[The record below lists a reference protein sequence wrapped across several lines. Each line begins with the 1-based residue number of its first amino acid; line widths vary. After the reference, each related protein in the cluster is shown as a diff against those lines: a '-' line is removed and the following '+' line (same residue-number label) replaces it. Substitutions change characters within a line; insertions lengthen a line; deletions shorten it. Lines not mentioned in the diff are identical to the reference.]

1 MNRYIG
7 QYGFAHSGL
16 AQLRIPGIPWPVA
29 INTGCE
35 GWPDIL
41 MSHGHLESNMQRLKL
56 SGVDEGLTVIV
67 STIITGADSPDK
79 VMEAVHR
86 LFPGFSCEVPEE
98 PSFPVDRNLVLAASA
113 VPLDEFLS
121 AIHTQRILDT
131 SLDAM
136 SENLNE
142 DSTIFHILRQAALAG
157 KVAYPLPGESPLGGV
172 ITIEIEGTDLA
183 DWIEAATWHNGRD
196 TIPRHVDDDFKM
208 RGDGEAITWH

>member
-1 MNRYIG
+1 M
-7 QYGFAHSGL
+7 
-16 AQLRIPGIPWPVA
+16 A
-29 INTGCE
+29 IYTGCE

-41 MSHGHLESNMQRLKL
+41 MSHGHLDSNMQRLKL
-56 SGVDEGLTVIV
+56 SGVDEGLSVIV

-79 VMEAVHR
+79 VMEAVCR

-136 SENLNE
+136 SDNLQD

-157 KVAYPLPGESPLGGV
+157 KVAYPLPGKSPLGGV

-183 DWIEAATWHNGRD
+183 DWIEAATWHTGRD
-196 TIPRHVDDDFKM
+196 TIPRRVGDDYRMQK
-208 RGDGEAITWH
+208 DGEAITWH

>member
-1 MNRYIG
+1 
-7 QYGFAHSGL
+7 
-16 AQLRIPGIPWPVA
+16 
-29 INTGCE
+29 
-35 GWPDIL
+35 
-41 MSHGHLESNMQRLKL
+41 MQRLKL